1 MARVLIAEPLAEAGI
16 ELLRRHH
23 EVDVRGSLGPEELLT
38 AIADADALV
47 VRSATRVTAEVLAAA
62 PRLRV
67 IGRAGIGLDNVD
79 VAAATKRGVMV
90 VNAPQSNVV
99 SAAEHTI
106 ALLLA
111 QARNIP
117 RADAALRG
125 GRWER
130 SRFIGSE
137 LYGKTLGV
145 VGLGRVGT
153 LVAHRLHAFGMRIV
167 AYDPFVSH
175 ERAAQLDIELLDLD
189 ELLARAD
196 FVTIHLPKTPETVGL
211 LGAERLGRMRPGAR
225 LVNTARGGIVDE
237 AALAKAVESGHLAGA
252 ALDVFE
258 EEPTTHNPLFEVDDV
273 VVTPHLGASTA
284 EAQDK
289 AGVTIAE
296 QLLLALDDQFVPFAV
311 NVEAGQFPDAVRVF
325 LPLAEKLGRLYTTF
339 AQGGPG
345 GPVTVEVVGD
355 LAEHDTRVLTLA
367 VLKGILGPVVSEAV
381 TFVNAPLIAA
391 DRGMTV
397 TETKTRRSRDW
408 VNLLTVS
415 GTGPRGPVS
424 VSGTTVGPRD
434 AERLVD
440 VSGLA
445 VDMPPAE
452 HMAFFFYAD
461 RPGIIGKVG
470 TLLGQAGIN
479 IAGMQ
484 VGRREAGGEA
494 LMTLTVDSTIPGPVL
509 DDIVTAIDAFDGK
522 FVHLANHLANHFGNH
537 SGNHDGEVGRS

>member
-1 MARVLIAEPLAEAGI
+1 VAKVLITEPLAEAGI
-16 ELLRRHH
+16 ELLRRRH
-23 EVDVRGSLGPEELLT
+23 EVDVRTKLDHDGLLA
-38 AIADADALV
+38 AIRDADALV

-62 PRLRV
+62 PRLKV
-67 IGRAGIGLDNVD
+67 VGRAGIGLDNVD
-79 VAAATKRGVMV
+79 VAAATKQGVMV

-117 RADAALRG
+117 QAHASLRG

-130 SRFIGSE
+130 SRFTGAE

-145 VGLGRVGT
+145 IGLGRVGT
-153 LVAHRLHAFGMRIV
+153 LVAHRLHAFGMRIM
-167 AYDPFVSH
+167 AYDPFVSRD
-175 ERAAQLDIELLDLD
+175 RAAQLDIELASLD
-189 ELLARAD
+189 EVLASAD
-196 FVTIHLPKTPETVGL
+196 FVTVHLPKTPETVGL
-211 LGAERLGRMRPGAR
+211 LGAERLGMMKAGAR

-237 AALAKAVESGHLAGA
+237 AALAKAVESGHIAGA
-252 ALDVFE
+252 ALDVFAD
-258 EEPTTHNPLFEVDDV
+258 EPTTDSPLFEVDEV

-325 LPLAEKLGRLYTTF
+325 LSLAEKLGRLYTAF
-339 AQGGPG
+339 AEGGPG

-355 LAEHDTRVLTLA
+355 LAEYDTRVLTLA
-367 VLKGILGPVVSEAV
+367 ALKGMLAPYVSEPV

-391 DRGMTV
+391 DRGMSL
-397 TETKTRRSRDW
+397 TEAKTRRSRDW

-415 GTGPRGPVS
+415 GQGVRGPVS

-434 AERLVD
+434 AERLVA
-440 VSGLA
+440 VSGLE
-445 VDMPPAE
+445 VDMQPAE

-470 TLLGQAGIN
+470 TLLGKAGIN

-494 LMTLTVDSTIPGPVL
+494 LMSLTVDSTIPGPVL
-509 DDIVTAIDAFDGK
+509 DDIVAAIDAHDGK
-522 FVHLANHLANHFGNH
+522 FVHFHNHHQAA
-537 SGNHDGEVGRS
+537 VKQP

>member
-1 MARVLIAEPLAEAGI
+1 MAKVLIAEPLADAGI

-23 EVDVRGSLGPEELLT
+23 EVDVRGKLSHEELL
-38 AIADADALV
+38 DAVRDVDALV
-47 VRSATRVTAEVLAAA
+47 VRSATRVTADVLAAA
-62 PRLRV
+62 PRLKV
-67 IGRAGIGLDNVD
+67 VGRAGIGLDNVD

-117 RADAALRG
+117 QAHATLRSG
-125 GRWER
+125 HWER
-130 SRFIGSE
+130 SRFTGAE

-145 VGLGRVGT
+145 IGLGRVGT

-167 AYDPFVSH
+167 AYDPYVSH
-175 ERAAQLDIELLDLD
+175 ERAAQMDIDLLPLD
-189 ELLARAD
+189 EVLARAD
-196 FVTIHLPKTPETVGL
+196 FVTIHLPKTAETVGL
-211 LGAERLGRMRPGAR
+211 LGAQRLALMRPGAR

-258 EEPTTHNPLFEVDDV
+258 EEPTTASALFEVDDV

-296 QLLLALDDQFVPFAV
+296 QLMLALDDQFVPFAV

-345 GPVTVEVVGD
+345 GPVTVDVVGD

-367 VLKGILGPVVSEAV
+367 ALKGMLAPVVSEPV

-391 DRGMTV
+391 DRGMEV
-397 TETKTRRSRDW
+397 TEVKTRRSRDW

-415 GTGPRGPVS
+415 GRGPRGDVS

-434 AERLVD
+434 AERLVA

-470 TLLGQAGIN
+470 TLLGEAGIN

-494 LMTLTVDSTIPGPVL
+494 LMSLTVDSTIPAHVL
-509 DDIVTAIDAFDGK
+509 DEIVDAIAAFDGK
-522 FVHLANHLANHFGNH
+522 FVHFP
-537 SGNHDGEVGRS
+537 NHDVGAGDA